1 MRRNCTKMFGYD
13 TIFVI
18 AVQACCQGLLF
29 DLAGEETAV
38 FLSPTPTPMTSLTCN
53 GRFGCAILRVIDI
66 KE

>member
-1 MRRNCTKMFGYD
+1 MFGYD

-38 FLSPTPTPMTSLTCN
+38 FPASAN
-53 GRFGCAILRVIDI
+53 AHDI
-66 KE
+66 TYL